1 MTATRTTEEVVNDI
15 FAKRKE
21 VGGCG
26 VIFVEITI
34 WWDWIN
40 LFDFRIGS
48 FVGTG
53 CFRTFV
59 ALNFAFKRLLC
70 RFVSYFRRFAI

>member
-1 MTATRTTEEVVNDI
+1 MTTTRTTEEVVNDI

-34 WWDWIN
+34 WWD
-40 LFDFRIGS
+40 
-48 FVGTG
+48 
-53 CFRTFV
+53 
-59 ALNFAFKRLLC
+59 
-70 RFVSYFRRFAI
+70 